1 MSSQTK
7 SITFIFSYRFLILT
21 SNIYVHRLRAR
32 IEHTRTAFTNILIR
46 IPTECCSVVCPF

>member
-46 IPTECCSVVCPF
+46 ILTECCSVVCPF